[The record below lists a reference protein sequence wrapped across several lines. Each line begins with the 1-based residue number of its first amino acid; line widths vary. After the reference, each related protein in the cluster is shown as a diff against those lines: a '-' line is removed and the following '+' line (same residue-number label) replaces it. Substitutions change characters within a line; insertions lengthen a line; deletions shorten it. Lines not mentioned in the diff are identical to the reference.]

1 MTFLIPFIFAFVF
14 MCFIVYFFL
23 SLISDF
29 VFGYKEWKIKRRY
42 DNEASKAIAV
52 LPLKWKEEKLQKWYV
67 LIAIIFCGLV
77 WMPSFVALVD
87 VDNVIDMDN
96 EIDNVIVNVDVIK
109 IEEELSYKIPEPYYL
124 DVEKGTKNISELREA
139 LKGIKYP
146 HEYEETVFD
155 CSEMSGYTE
164 RFLENRGFDTMILV
178 NSSWRHAWI
187 SCSIES
193 RNVNIE
199 CVPPVHI
206 TDSEKYNHPEDMY
219 EDIYEA
225 LDSNYPRQFDWW
237 LQV

>member
-77 WMPSFVALVD
+77 WMPSFVVVMD
-87 VDNVIDMDN
+87 IDYD
-96 EIDNVIVNVDVIK
+96 IDNVIVNDVDDVIK
-109 IEEELSYKIPEPYYL
+109 KEEVLSISEKYGIPEPYYL

-139 LKGIKYP
+139 LKSIKHL
-146 HEYEETVFD
+146 HEYEVYKYD
-155 CSEMSGYTE
+155 CSEMSSYTE
-164 RFLENRGFDTMILV
+164 WYLENQGFNISIV
-178 NSSWRHAWI
+178 GGNRHAWI
-187 SCSIES
+187 I
-193 RNVNIE
+193 VTNIE
-199 CVPPVHI
+199 KISEVHVECTSEPPYI
-206 TDSEKYNHPEDMY
+206 KDSRSYVSKWDN
-219 EDIYEA
+219 IYEA
-225 LDSNYPRQFDWW
+225 CEGYCPAWDWW